1 MNRELWTP
9 QPRNLT
15 ARADYQVPGNP
26 AITRPED
33 AVANCY
39 PGLELDVRNLDRR
52 FFPGLVFEFVARD
65 DTGDPYIEPT
75 RYGARL
81 SYVDQYADPDIADCL
96 GLSDQLSD
104 KASTL
109 GEGEWYIEWI
119 EQEGRRLSMLEDRE
133 GQTLPMDGLFVW
145 RLIRGLKPKAPVTIC
160 LHQRCA
166 QSSDVILQGIRR
178 NFTNPVTGVI
188 SMAYQPGEMQQS
200 LCSPWQHD
208 FRDCYCHY
216 WASNHP
222 DIVFG
227 ELLPGDVKLP
237 DGQSAD
243 PLQATTRLD
252 WLRAE
257 RSPATAAWA
266 QDSFA
271 LNRPFQYDAFQIN
284 AAWRDLNIVINN
296 VEIGDS
302 YTPPEQEEAEPYKDP
317 ADVADA
323 LRTSLAP
330 LEMALAVEYLYA
342 RSSLLTE
349 EEARSRPGDQA
360 SKDRAAVCVIYARHF
375 LLLTAA
381 NEMQHLRWA
390 NELLW
395 RLYQEKLLPGD
406 YEPVLTPA
414 RDIPQPAKSVRR
426 PLAMRRLEPQT
437 LEDFIDVER
446 PSGVIDG
453 AYARIITT
461 LRTDKRYPTQMQQL
475 AERIAND
482 GMAHERH
489 FLDMRS
495 VLRRLPGE
503 SSYLRE
509 LTRADPADPTIAT
522 AMAHFLNIKSEL
534 AQAFRSGAGR
544 DLPAMGKSLNAARD
558 LMDKLLA
565 ETDTLALD
573 GVGFPYDAP

>member
-15 ARADYQVPGNP
+15 ARAAYQVPGNP

-81 SYVDQYADPDIADCL
+81 SYVDQYGDPDIADCL

-109 GEGEWYIEWI
+109 GDGEWYIEWI

-160 LHQRCA
+160 LHRRCA

-227 ELLPGDVKLP
+227 ELLPGDAKLP

-296 VEIGDS
+296 VEIDDS

-349 EEARSRPGDQA
+349 EEARHRPGDQA
-360 SKDRAAVCVIYARHF
+360 AKDRAAVCVIYARHF

-395 RLYQEKLLPGD
+395 RLYQEKLVPGN

-414 RDIPQPAKSVRR
+414 RDIPQPVKSVRR

-461 LRTDKRYPTQMQQL
+461 LRTDRRYPIQMQQL

-509 LTRADPADPTIAT
+509 LTRADPADQTIAT

-534 AQAFRSGAGR
+534 AKAFRSGAGR
-544 DLPAMGKSLNAARD
+544 DLAAMGTSLNAARD

-565 ETDTLALD
+565 ETDTLALG

>member
-15 ARADYQVPGNP
+15 ARAAYQVPGNP

-271 LNRPFQYDAFQIN
+271 LNRPFQYDACLPKKKRGVALETKPQK
-284 AAWRDLNIVINN
+284 
-296 VEIGDS
+296 IG
-302 YTPPEQEEAEPYKDP
+302 PPFA
-317 ADVADA
+317 
-323 LRTSLAP
+323 
-330 LEMALAVEYLYA
+330 
-342 RSSLLTE
+342 
-349 EEARSRPGDQA
+349 
-360 SKDRAAVCVIYARHF
+360 
-375 LLLTAA
+375 
-381 NEMQHLRWA
+381 
-390 NELLW
+390 
-395 RLYQEKLLPGD
+395 
-406 YEPVLTPA
+406 
-414 RDIPQPAKSVRR
+414 
-426 PLAMRRLEPQT
+426 
-437 LEDFIDVER
+437 
-446 PSGVIDG
+446 
-453 AYARIITT
+453 
-461 LRTDKRYPTQMQQL
+461 
-475 AERIAND
+475 
-482 GMAHERH
+482 
-489 FLDMRS
+489 
-495 VLRRLPGE
+495 
-503 SSYLRE
+503 
-509 LTRADPADPTIAT
+509 
-522 AMAHFLNIKSEL
+522 
-534 AQAFRSGAGR
+534 
-544 DLPAMGKSLNAARD
+544 
-558 LMDKLLA
+558 
-565 ETDTLALD
+565 
-573 GVGFPYDAP
+573 